1 VKFLTPIS
9 LEEAQEAKLELI
21 CGKLK
26 LKPDIRVLYVGC
38 GWGSLAK
45 FAAEKY
51 HVKVVGIVY
60 IGNVR
65 QNRKIGN

>member
-1 VKFLTPIS
+1 M
-9 LEEAQEAKLELI
+9 I

-26 LKPDIRVLYVGC
+26 LKPDMRVLDIGC

-51 HVKVVGIVY
+51 QVKVVGIVY

-65 QNRKIGN
+65 

>member
-1 VKFLTPIS
+1 M
-9 LEEAQEAKLELI
+9 EAKEDKLELI

-26 LKPDIRVLYVGC
+26 LKPDMRVLDIGC

-51 HVKVVGIVY
+51 QVQFVGISY

-65 QNRKIGN
+65 

>member
-1 VKFLTPIS
+1 V
-9 LEEAQEAKLELI
+9 EAKEDKLELI

-26 LKPDIRVLYVGC
+26 LKPDMRVLDIGC
-38 GWGSLAK
+38 GSLAK

-51 HVKVVGIVY
+51 QVKVVGIVY

-65 QNRKIGN
+65 